1 MDSPELK
8 NFNLDTIQLLH
19 KHNILTAL
27 VKAITTVN
35 SVSAIA
41 IEHEDQEKIINHF
54 LTTNSLTDKEI
65 LDSWLAKNRL
75 NRSELI
81 DKLLLPHKV
90 VKYASENHSGK
101 VEARFLDKKPQLDIV
116 TYSLI
121 RTNDAYQ
128 ARELYLKIKEEG
140 ADFGFLA
147 EKYSDGIEKSSRG
160 VIGPAPLAKAH
171 PRVVSELRAAKPGEV
186 RAPINVEGINLILR
200 LDSLMN
206 AKLDAAMEQRMATE
220 LFDEWINEQ
229 TDATIKKIWNRFE
242 DVQEDRKI

>member
-1 MDSPELK
+1 VDSPELT
-8 NFNLDTIQLLH
+8 NFNLDAIQLLH

-27 VKAITTVN
+27 VKAITTLN
-35 SVSAIA
+35 SVNVIA
-41 IEHEDQEKIINHF
+41 IEHEDQEEIINHF

-65 LDSWLAKNRL
+65 LDSWLAKTRL
-75 NRSELI
+75 SRSELI
-81 DKLLLPHKV
+81 DRLLLPHKV
-90 VKYASENHSGK
+90 INYASEYHSGK
-101 VEARFLDKKPQLDIV
+101 VEARFLDKKPNLDIV

-140 ADFGFLA
+140 ADFGLLA

-160 VIGPAPLAKAH
+160 VIGPAPLAQAH

-200 LDSLMN
+200 LDSLKN

-229 TDATIKKIWNRFE
+229 TDATIKKIWDRFE
-242 DVQEDRKI
+242 DVQ

>member
-41 IEHEDQEKIINHF
+41 IENEDQEKIINHF

-65 LDSWLAKNRL
+65 FDSWLAKTRL
-75 NRSELI
+75 SRSELI

-90 VKYASENHSGK
+90 IKYASENHSGK

-140 ADFGFLA
+140 ADFGSLA

-160 VIGPAPLAKAH
+160 VIGPVPLAKAH
-171 PRVVSELRAAKPGEV
+171 PRVVSELKAAQAGEV

-200 LDSLMN
+200 LDSLTN
-206 AKLDAAMEQRMATE
+206 AKLDAAMEQRLATE
-220 LFDEWINEQ
+220 LFDEWVNEQ
-229 TDATIKKIWNRFE
+229 TDATIHSIWNRFE
-242 DVQEDRKI
+242 DVQEDQKI

>member
-1 MDSPELK
+1 MDSPELT
-8 NFNLDTIQLLH
+8 NFDLDAIQLLH

-35 SVSAIA
+35 SVSAIE
-41 IEHEDQEKIINHF
+41 IEHEDQETIVNHF
-54 LTTNSLTDKEI
+54 LTTNSLNDKEI
-65 LDSWLAKNRL
+65 LDSWLAKTRL
-75 NRSELI
+75 SRSELI
-81 DKLLLPHKV
+81 DRLLLPHKV
-90 VKYASENHSGK
+90 INYAREYHSGK
-101 VEARFLDKKPQLDIV
+101 VEARFLDRKPNLDIV

-160 VIGPAPLAKAH
+160 VIGPVPLAQAH

-220 LFDEWINEQ
+220 IFDEWINEQ
-229 TDATIKKIWNRFE
+229 TDATVEKIWNRFE
-242 DVQEDRKI
+242 DVH

>member
-1 MDSPELK
+1 VDSPELT
-8 NFNLDTIQLLH
+8 NFDLDAIQLLH

-35 SVSAIA
+35 SVSAIE
-41 IEHEDQEKIINHF
+41 IEHEDQETIVNHF
-54 LTTNSLTDKEI
+54 LTTNSLNDKEI
-65 LDSWLAKNRL
+65 LDSWLAKTRL
-75 NRSELI
+75 SRSELI
-81 DKLLLPHKV
+81 DRLLLPHKV
-90 VKYASENHSGK
+90 INYAREYHSGK
-101 VEARFLDKKPQLDIV
+101 VEARFLDRKPNLDIV

-160 VIGPAPLAKAH
+160 VIGPVPLAQAH

-220 LFDEWINEQ
+220 IFDEWINEQ
-229 TDATIKKIWNRFE
+229 TDATVEKIWNRFE
-242 DVQEDRKI
+242 DVH

>member
-1 MDSPELK
+1 MDSPELL
-8 NFNLDTIQLLH
+8 NFDLAAIQLLH
-19 KHNILTAL
+19 KYNNLTPL
-27 VKAITTVN
+27 VKTIITANTVNAITID
-35 SVSAIA
+35 S
-41 IEHEDQEKIINHF
+41 EDQEKIINQF

-65 LDSWLAKNRL
+65 LDSWLAKTRL
-75 NRSELI
+75 SRSELI

-90 VKYASENHSGK
+90 IKYASEYHSGK
-101 VEARFLDKKPQLDIV
+101 VEARFLEKKPNLDIV

-128 ARELYLKIKEEG
+128 ARELYLQIKEEG
-140 ADFGFLA
+140 ADFGSLA
-147 EKYSDGIEKSSRG
+147 EKYSNGIEKSSRG

-171 PRVVSELRAAKPGEV
+171 PRVVSELRAAKLGEV

-200 LDSLMN
+200 LDSLIN

-229 TDATIKKIWNRFE
+229 TDATIHSIWNRFE
-242 DVQEDRKI
+242 DVQEDQKI

>member
-1 MDSPELK
+1 MDSPELT
-8 NFNLDTIQLLH
+8 NLNLDAIQLLH

-35 SVSAIA
+35 SVSAIE
-41 IEHEDQEKIINHF
+41 IEHEDQETIVNHF
-54 LTTNSLTDKEI
+54 LTTNSLNDKEI
-65 LDSWLAKNRL
+65 LDSWLAKTRL
-75 NRSELI
+75 SRSELI
-81 DKLLLPHKV
+81 DRLLLPHKV
-90 VKYASENHSGK
+90 INYAREYHSGK
-101 VEARFLDKKPQLDIV
+101 VEARFLDRKPNLDIV

-160 VIGPAPLAKAH
+160 VIGPVPLAQAH

-200 LDSLMN
+200 LDSLKN

-220 LFDEWINEQ
+220 IFDEWINEQ
-229 TDATIKKIWNRFE
+229 TDATVEKIWNRFE
-242 DVQEDRKI
+242 DVH